1 MVLSPALLSPLHR
14 FPVLWCSYR
23 PLLRAARKAPL
34 DEHHR
39 LAIEQYIKREFR
51 QWRSLR
57 TVNKVKPK
65 LREAEKLLHRL
76 ESTGH
81 SSTHLER
88 MRELAE
94 HLILRHAKKP
104 MHVFKPRDV
113 PRPAPSIIRATA
125 FNPPMQRMRP
135 QPIKTT
141 MMIFDRRRASQRRY
155 DKQAVAK
162 EFVEMASEEERIERA
177 AGVREPRQQAMPT
190 TRVAD
195 EWRGWIRT
203 AQKQE
208 QREYKRR
215 DMRISPELYATV
227 RGLRRSI
234 AQKKSAAGQA
244 RWREAHLAVE
254 RADEAR
260 SE

>member
-23 PLLRAARKAPL
+23 PLLRAARTAPL

-65 LREAEKLLHRL
+65 LREAE
-76 ESTGH
+76 E
-81 SSTHLER
+81 
-88 MRELAE
+88 
-94 HLILRHAKKP
+94 
-104 MHVFKPRDV
+104 
-113 PRPAPSIIRATA
+113 
-125 FNPPMQRMRP
+125 
-135 QPIKTT
+135 
-141 MMIFDRRRASQRRY
+141 RRY
-155 DKQAVAK
+155 DKQALAK

-177 AGVREPRQQAMPT
+177 AGVRESRYQAMPT

-195 EWRGWIRT
+195 EWRSWIRT

-244 RWREAHLAVE
+244 RRQEAQLAAE
-254 RADEAR
+254 
-260 SE
+260 